1 MQGVIVRVVLVVFV
15 VLLVGVLKP
24 KWVLP
29 PVLKPTALRVLGIY
43 GGFVVLLLVATAVQL
58 NRIEAEKMKDPGYAK
73 AKLER
78 QQKSREQAAKAQ
90 FAREHDSLSAY
101 SMAQVFIKK
110 QLKAP
115 ASADFPSM
123 ADEQVKVSKVGEA
136 KYLVS
141 AYVDAQNSF
150 GAKLRTKWACEVEY
164 VGDDKW
170 KATPA
175 LCGLV
180 E

>member
-1 MQGVIVRVVLVVFV
+1 MYGGLI
-15 VLLVGVLKP
+15 VLLM
-24 KWVLP
+24 
-29 PVLKPTALRVLGIY
+29 
-43 GGFVVLLLVATAVQL
+43 VATTVQE
-58 NRIEAEKMKDPGYAK
+58 NRIEAEKMKDPAYAK

-78 QQKSREQAAKAQ
+78 QQRVRERAAKAK
-90 FAREHDSLSAY
+90 FAREHDSISAY

-115 ASADFPSM
+115 ASAEFPSM
-123 ADEQVKVSKVGEA
+123 SDEQVKVSKSGEA

-141 AYVDAQNSF
+141 GYVDAQNSF
-150 GAKLRTKWACEVEY
+150 GAKLRTRWMCEVEY
-164 VGDDKW
+164 VGEEKW
-170 KATPA
+170 RATPA